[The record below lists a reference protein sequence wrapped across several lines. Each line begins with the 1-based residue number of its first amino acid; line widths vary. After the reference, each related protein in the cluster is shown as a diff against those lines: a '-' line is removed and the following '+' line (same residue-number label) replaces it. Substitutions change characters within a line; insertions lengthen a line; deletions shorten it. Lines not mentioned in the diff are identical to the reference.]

1 MSLIRLFIAA
11 LIYKLSAS
19 SLYLRLWMISSL
31 FTLSLSA
38 TASDAILVIQDSKN
52 DVADEIVLTFSQQLI
67 SKSIKIDVLDLSTQT
82 FPDNNAIQAY
92 STLVTIGT
100 HAAEITLNKNPPVRS
115 LSLLVSKQSWT
126 ILNQQKTSNQRSA
139 ILLDQP
145 VSRQFH
151 LIRELFGNDNN
162 IGLLLGPYSASLET
176 EIIASARQLQQE
188 ITIKTIHNTDELIPV
203 LGNLS
208 DNVDLLLAEPD
219 PVVYNRR
226 SIQGILLLTYRSKTP
241 VIGFSQAYSR
251 AGAMVSLYSSTEDI
265 AKQAM
270 EIILDQSTND
280 RLYYPKYFTIT
291 FNQQVART
299 LGISPPDE
307 KQLIEQINQKEK

>member
-1 MSLIRLFIAA
+1 MSLIRLHIAA
-11 LIYKLSAS
+11 LIHKLPACN
-19 SLYLRLWMISSL
+19 LYLRLCLISCL

-38 TASDAILVIQDSKN
+38 TANDAILVIQDN
-52 DVADEIVLTFSQQLI
+52 QHDAAEEIVLTFSQQLI
-67 SKSIKIDVLDLSTQT
+67 NKSIRIDVLDLSTQT
-82 FPDNNAIQAY
+82 FPESSDLQAY
-92 STLVTIGT
+92 SAIVTIGT
-100 HAAEITLNKNPPVRS
+100 HAAEVILNKNPPVRS

-151 LIRELFGNDNN
+151 LIRELFGSDNN

-176 EIIASARQLQQE
+176 EIIASAKQLQQK
-188 ITIKTIHNTDELIPV
+188 ITIKTILNSDELIPV
-203 LGNLS
+203 LNNLS
-208 DNVDLLLAEPD
+208 DSVDLLLAEPD

-251 AGAMVSLYSSTEDI
+251 AGAMVSLYSSTDDI
-265 AKQAM
+265 AKQAV
-270 EIILDQSTND
+270 EIILDQSTSNH
-280 RLYYPKYFTIT
+280 LYDPKYFTIT

-307 KQLIEQINQKEK
+307 KRLIEQINQKEK

>member
-1 MSLIRLFIAA
+1 MSPIRLFISA
-11 LIYKLSAS
+11 LIHKLPGS
-19 SLYLRLWMISSL
+19 SLYLRLWVISSL

-38 TASDAILVIQDSKN
+38 TANNAILVIQDNHN
-52 DVADEIVLTFSQQLI
+52 DAASEIALTLSQQLI

-82 FPDNNAIQAY
+82 FPENSDLQAY
-92 STLVTIGT
+92 SAIVTIGT
-100 HAAEITLNKNPPVRS
+100 HAAEVILNKNPPIRS
-115 LSLLVSKQSWT
+115 LSLLVSKQTWT
-126 ILNQQKTSNQRSA
+126 ILNQQKNNNQRSA

-151 LIRELFGNDNN
+151 LIRELFGIDND

-176 EIIASARQLQQE
+176 EIIESAKQMQQTV
-188 ITIKTIHNTDELIPV
+188 TIKTISNSDELIPA
-203 LGNLS
+203 LSNLS
-208 DNVDLLLAEPD
+208 DSVDLLLAEPD
-219 PVVYNRR
+219 PVVYNKR

-265 AKQAM
+265 AKQAV
-270 EIILDQSTND
+270 EIILDQSTSD
-280 RLYYPKYFTIT
+280 RLYDPKYFTIS